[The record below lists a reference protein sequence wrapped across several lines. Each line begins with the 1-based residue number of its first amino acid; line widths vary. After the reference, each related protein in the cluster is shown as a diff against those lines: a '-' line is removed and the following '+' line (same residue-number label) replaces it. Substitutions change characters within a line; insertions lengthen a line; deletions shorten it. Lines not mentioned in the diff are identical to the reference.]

1 MNRQEHFRQVKLR
14 NAVELKNK
22 VDTAFELYSAMTEEE
37 HCTMNLTA
45 FCELLQARMSLPN
58 WRAAYHVA
66 KHLQMEYHVEFA
78 KTSRCN
84 VVGFTGHKHSDEAK
98 NKMSI
103 AASTRQLGKKRGPYR
118 KTIERQESAVAC
130 NFSRINIVS
139 DKIIIQETTH
149 DRHTARYY

>member
-45 FCELLQARMSLPN
+45 FCEMLQARMSLPN

-66 KHLQMEYHVEFA
+66 KHMQMEYHVEFA
-78 KTSRCN
+78 KTNRGK
-84 VVGFTGHKHSDEAK
+84 VVGFTGHKHTAESK

-103 AASTRQLGKKRGPYR
+103 TTSTRQLGKKRGPYR
-118 KTIERQESAVAC
+118 KTVERNESPVNLC
-130 NFSRINIVS
+130 QFSRINIVS
-139 DKIIIQETTH
+139 DKIII
-149 DRHTARYY
+149 

>member
-45 FCELLQARMSLPN
+45 FCEMLQTRMSLPN

-66 KHLQMEYHVEFA
+66 KQMQMEYHVEFA
-78 KTSRCN
+78 KTSRCK
-84 VVGFTGHKHSDEAK
+84 VVGFTGHKHTAETK
-98 NKMSI
+98 NKISI
-103 AASTRQLGKKRGPYR
+103 ATRTRQLGKKRGPYR
-118 KTIERQESAVAC
+118 KTVEQNESPVNLC
-130 NFSRINIVS
+130 QVSRINTVS
-139 DKIIIQETTH
+139 DNIII
-149 DRHTARYY
+149 

>member
-22 VDTAFELYSAMTEEE
+22 VDTAFELYSELTEEE

-58 WRAAYHVA
+58 WRAAYHVT

-84 VVGFTGHKHSDEAK
+84 VVGFTGHKHSDESK

-130 NFSRINIVS
+130 KFSRINTYTMS
-139 DKIIIQETTH
+139 DNIII
-149 DRHTARYY
+149 

>member
-45 FCELLQARMSLPN
+45 FCEMLRARMSLPN

-66 KHLQMEYHVEFA
+66 KNMQMEYHVEFA

-84 VVGFTGHKHSDEAK
+84 VVGFTGRHHSEESRK
-98 NKMSI
+98 KMSI
-103 AASTRQLGKKRGPYR
+103 AASARQLGKKRGLYR
-118 KTIERQESAVAC
+118 KTIERHMQDVNIC
-130 NFSRINIVS
+130 QFSRTSTIS
-139 DKIIIQETTH
+139 DKIII
-149 DRHTARYY
+149 

>member
-22 VDTAFELYSAMTEEE
+22 VDTAFELYSELTEEE
-37 HCTMNLTA
+37 HCMMNLTA

-78 KTSRCN
+78 KTSRCK

-118 KTIERQESAVAC
+118 KTIERQESSVAC
-130 NFSRINIVS
+130 KFSRINIVS
-139 DKIIIQETTH
+139 DKIII
-149 DRHTARYY
+149 

>member
-1 MNRQEHFRQVKLR
+1 MNRAAYFKQKRLR

-22 VDTAFELYSAMTEEE
+22 ADTAFELYSAMTEEE

-45 FCELLQARMSLPN
+45 FCEMLQARMSLPN
-58 WRAAYHVA
+58 WHAAYNVA
-66 KHLQMEYHVEFA
+66 KHMQMEYHVEFA
-78 KTSRCN
+78 KTSRGK
-84 VVGFTGHKHSDEAK
+84 VVGFTGHKHSVESK

-130 NFSRINIVS
+130 TFSRINTIS
-139 DKIIIQETTH
+139 DKIII
-149 DRHTARYY
+149 

>member
-14 NAVELKNK
+14 NAVELKAK
-22 VDTAFELYSAMTEEE
+22 VDTAFELYSEMTEEE

-45 FCELLQARMSLPN
+45 FCTMLQARMSLSN

-66 KHLQMEYHVEFA
+66 KHMQIEYHVEFA
-78 KTSRCN
+78 KTSRCK
-84 VVGFTGHKHSDEAK
+84 VVGFTGHKHTAEAK

-118 KTIERQESAVAC
+118 KTVERNESPVNIC
-130 NFSRINIVS
+130 QFSRINNLS
-139 DKIIIQETTH
+139 DKIII
-149 DRHTARYY
+149 

>member
-78 KTSRCN
+78 KTSRCK
-84 VVGFTGHKHSDEAK
+84 VVGFTGHKHSDESK

-103 AASTRQLGKKRGPYR
+103 AASTGQLGKKRGPYR
-118 KTIERQESAVAC
+118 KTIERQESSVAC
-130 NFSRINIVS
+130 KFSRINIVS
-139 DKIIIQETTH
+139 DKIII
-149 DRHTARYY
+149 

>member
-22 VDTAFELYSAMTEEE
+22 VDTAFELYSELTEEE
-37 HCTMNLTA
+37 HCMMNLTA

-84 VVGFTGHKHSDEAK
+84 VVGFTGHKHSDESK

-130 NFSRINIVS
+130 KFSRINIVS
-139 DKIIIQETTH
+139 DNIII
-149 DRHTARYY
+149 

>member
-45 FCELLQARMSLPN
+45 FCEMLRARMSLPN

-66 KHLQMEYHVEFA
+66 KNMQMEYHVEFA
-78 KTSRCN
+78 KTSRCK

-103 AASTRQLGKKRGPYR
+103 AARVRQLGKKRGPYR
-118 KTIERQESAVAC
+118 KTVERTESPVVC
-130 NFSRINIVS
+130 QFSRTSTYNVSERIIV
-139 DKIIIQETTH
+139 
-149 DRHTARYY
+149 

>member
-1 MNRQEHFRQVKLR
+1 MNRAAYFNQKKLR

-45 FCELLQARMSLPN
+45 FCEMLRARMSLPN

-78 KTSRCN
+78 KTNRCK

-103 AASTRQLGKKRGPYR
+103 ASSTRQLGKKRGPYR
-118 KTIERQESAVAC
+118 KTIERQESAVI
-130 NFSRINIVS
+130 NVRQFSRINNIS
-139 DKIIIQETTH
+139 DKIII
-149 DRHTARYY
+149 

>member
-22 VDTAFELYSAMTEEE
+22 VDTAFELYSELTEEE

-78 KTSRCN
+78 KTNRCN
-84 VVGFTGHKHSDEAK
+84 VVGFTGHKHTAESK

-130 NFSRINIVS
+130 KFSRINIVS
-139 DKIIIQETTH
+139 DKIII
-149 DRHTARYY
+149 

>member
-1 MNRQEHFRQVKLR
+1 MNRAAYFKQKILR

-45 FCELLQARMSLPN
+45 FCEMLRARMSLPN

-66 KHLQMEYHVEFA
+66 KHMQMEYHVEFA

-103 AASTRQLGKKRGPYR
+103 AASNRQLGKKRGPYR
-118 KTIERQESAVAC
+118 KTIERQESAVC
-130 NFSRINIVS
+130 QFSRINTISS
-139 DKIIIQETTH
+139 DKIII
-149 DRHTARYY
+149 

>member
-22 VDTAFELYSAMTEEE
+22 VDTAFELYSSMTEEE

-45 FCELLQARMSLPN
+45 FCEMLQARMSLPN

-66 KHLQMEYHVEFA
+66 KHMQMEYHVEFA
-78 KTSRCN
+78 KTNRGK
-84 VVGFTGHKHSDEAK
+84 VVGFTGHKHTAESK

-103 AASTRQLGKKRGPYR
+103 ATSASQLGKKRGPYR
-118 KTIERQESAVAC
+118 KTVERNESPVNLC
-130 NFSRINIVS
+130 QFSRINIVS
-139 DKIIIQETTH
+139 DKIII
-149 DRHTARYY
+149 